1 VPSAL
6 HLRQKQA
13 LASRPHLPL
22 QGLPEVTRPACLSAT
37 LGYEGA
43 MAIRG
48 FNSAIGRAA
57 GTADPAAAL
66 ILGLLLLIRP

>member
-1 VPSAL
+1 
-6 HLRQKQA
+6 
-13 LASRPHLPL
+13 
-22 QGLPEVTRPACLSAT
+22 
-37 LGYEGA
+37 